1 MKEEGKQPKAKGD
14 VRMLDCQE
22 IIIKNMSKSKESG
35 FTFKL
40 NMGDRLYH
48 LMAETEL
55 ERTKW
60 QAALSASIRTTKE
73 INNPLKIKIKKN
85 IDPLIITYDSE
96 T

>member
-1 MKEEGKQPKAKGD
+1 
-14 VRMLDCQE
+14 
-22 IIIKNMSKSKESG
+22 MSKSKESG
-35 FTFKL
+35 YTFKL

-48 LMAETEL
+48 LMADSEL

-60 QAALSASIRTTKE
+60 QSALSASIRITKE

-85 IDPLIITYDSE
+85 IDPLIKLYDEE